1 MPLHMLRN
9 GSFST
14 TSATGSLALC
24 DDQHFD
30 SVINGFVGW
39 GILSLVNHW
48 EMDLL
53 PLSTLAAD
61 YLLLCVSLKREKI
74 FIYREMYTYIYVYIY
89 MHIHS
94 YGNFSCFVI

>member
-48 EMDLL
+48 EMDLNY
-53 PLSTLAAD
+53 S
-61 YLLLCVSLKREKI
+61 LLCVSLKREKI
-74 FIYREMYTYIYVYIY
+74 FIYREMYTYIYMYIY
-89 MHIHS
+89 TCIYIHMVTS
-94 YGNFSCFVI
+94 HVS